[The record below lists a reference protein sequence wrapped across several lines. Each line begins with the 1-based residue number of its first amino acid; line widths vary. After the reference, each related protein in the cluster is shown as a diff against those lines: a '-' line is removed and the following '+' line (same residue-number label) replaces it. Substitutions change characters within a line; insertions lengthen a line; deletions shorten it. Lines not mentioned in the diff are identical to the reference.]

1 MPGFLQS
8 ALWITNAHGQNREL
22 LTFVAQLRGQPNQ
35 SGTKPQK
42 ISRRI
47 QNLSPRVLDN
57 YKL

>member
-35 SGTKPQK
+35 SGTKPLEDFK
-42 ISRRI
+42 KDPEFIS
-47 QNLSPRVLDN
+47 
-57 YKL
+57 